1 MPCEHRKTLNG
12 HASSG
17 LAEGA
22 GLPPLSPAAP
32 AEPIVLPPPPEEPT
46 KKAGSFRTDYE
57 SLKQLLELAP
67 LGYQSLDENGLFIH
81 VNQTWLEILG
91 YSRDEVI
98 GRDFTEFLHPD
109 WRIPFR
115 NNFPKYKSKGEV
127 KSAEFE
133 MLRKDGATVS
143 VSFDG
148 KIARDAQG
156 NFQQTHCFFREITDQ
171 KKLASYRE
179 MGREILQ
186 ILSGLETLPESIHR
200 ILNVL
205 RQGTGFDAVGI
216 RLQDGDDFPFYAH
229 KGFSDDFLA
238 KENFLLEPDE
248 HNRQEPPCRG
258 KDGATLLAC
267 ACGLVLAGRTDPAH
281 PLCTL
286 GGSFWVNDSRI
297 LLDLPFLQDAGF
309 PPRNQCVHGGYASF
323 ALVPIR
329 VRKKI
334 VGLLHF
340 GNARKGSFSPNSVG
354 QLEAIA
360 SHIGE
365 ALLRKQAE
373 SQLEEERSR
382 LTDIIEFLP
391 DATFAIDHQ
400 GQVIIWNKA
409 IEKMTGL
416 SAADMVGRGNYAY
429 TIPFYGKARPQ
440 LIDMILEN
448 HENIDALYP
457 NIVREGQTLTTEV
470 FCNALHEEDGGAWV
484 FVKASPLHD
493 QSGRIVGAIAS
504 IRDITDRKFTEE
516 KLKKSVAWFKALFNA
531 TSDSVIL
538 VNADG
543 TILDLNEN
551 AARRRSL
558 DADALRGKNL
568 FEHLPPAA
576 AAMRRQTIDR
586 VLHERRLVEYEE
598 YREGKHYLV
607 RQYPIMDNLGR
618 VIQVAGFSRDISESK
633 KAEEEKDKL
642 QAQLIQSQ
650 KMEAIGTLAGG
661 IAHDFNNILG
671 AILGYT
677 EMAQDHVAPGSPAF
691 KHLERIQEA
700 GERAGALVKQILA
713 FSRQADAKRIPV
725 LPSQV
730 VREAVK
736 LLRPSLPATISIELE
751 LEDAVRPIFANPT
764 QVHQILINLCTN
776 AFHAMEHTGGI
787 LKLVLKNRKLSGSD
801 LQHRPE
807 IAPGRFVELAVG
819 DSGSG
824 ISPEIRE
831 KIFDPYFT
839 TKEVGKGTGMGL
851 AIVHGIVTSHNGLIA
866 CDSEVGKGTV
876 FRIHFPVAEHI
887 TYNASTIEAAPVG
900 TERILFVDDEEMLVE
915 LGVLMLERLGYEVTG
930 RTNSLEA
937 LLAFQNQP
945 DAFDAVITD
954 HTMPGLTGSDLALR
968 ILQIRP
974 EVPIILCTGYS
985 NLISEEKARLLGI
998 RGFAMKPLA
1007 QKDIALLLRNLLD
1020 QAAGVR

>member
-1 MPCEHRKTLNG
+1 MSCEHRKTPNG
-12 HASSG
+12 HACSS

-22 GLPPLSPAAP
+22 GPPPLSPAVP
-32 AEPIVLPPPPEEPT
+32 VETIPQPPPPDQPT
-46 KKAGSFRTDYE
+46 KKAGGFRTDYE

-67 LGYQSLDENGLFIH
+67 LGYQSLDENGHFIH

-91 YSRDEVI
+91 YSRNEII
-98 GRDFTEFLHPD
+98 GRDFADFLHPD

-115 NNFPKYKSKGEV
+115 NNFPKYKNKGEV

-133 MLRKDGATVS
+133 MLRRDGSTVS

-148 KIARDAQG
+148 KIARDARG

-171 KKLASYRE
+171 KKLESYRE

-200 ILNVL
+200 ILDVL

-229 KGFSDDFLA
+229 KGFSDAFLA
-238 KENFLLEPDE
+238 MENSLLE
-248 HNRQEPPCRG
+248 HQRQEPLCRG
-258 KDGATLLAC
+258 KDGGSRLAC

-281 PLCTL
+281 PFCTL
-286 GGSFWVNDSRI
+286 RGSFWVNDSRI
-297 LLDLPFLQDAGF
+297 LLDLSFLQDAGF
-309 PPRNQCVHGGYASF
+309 HPRNQCVHGGYASF

-329 VRKKI
+329 VREKI

-340 GNARKGSFSPNSVG
+340 GNARKSSFSPNSVG
-354 QLEAIA
+354 QLEEIA

-382 LTDIIEFLP
+382 LTDLIEFLP

-400 GQVIIWNKA
+400 GQVIIWNRA

-416 SAADMVGRGNYAY
+416 SAADMVGKGNYAY

-448 HENIDALYP
+448 HENIDTLYP
-457 NIVREGQTLTTEV
+457 NIIREGQTLTTEV
-470 FCNALHEEDGGAWV
+470 FCNGLHEDDGGAWV

-538 VNADG
+538 INSDG

-568 FEHLPPAA
+568 FEHLPSAA

-607 RQYPIMDNLGR
+607 RLYPIMDNLGR
-618 VIQVAGFSRDISESK
+618 VIQVAGFSRDITESK

-642 QAQLIQSQ
+642 QTQLTQSQ

-677 EMAQDHVAPGSPAF
+677 EMARDHVPSDSLAF

-751 LEDAVRPIFANPT
+751 LEDAIRPIFANPT

-776 AFHAMEHTGGI
+776 AFHAMEHSGGI
-787 LKLVLKNRKLSGSD
+787 LKLVLKNRELSASD

-819 DSGSG
+819 DTG
-824 ISPEIRE
+824 IGIPPEIRE

-851 AIVHGIVTSHNGLIA
+851 AIVHGIVTSHNGLIT

-876 FRIHFPVAEHI
+876 FRVHFPVAEHI
-887 TYNASTIEAAPVG
+887 TCTAAKSEAAPVG

-915 LGVLMLERLGYEVTG
+915 LGTLMLERLGYKVTA

-937 LLAFQNQP
+937 LVTFQNQP

-954 HTMPGLTGSDLALR
+954 HTMPGITGSDLALR

-974 EVPIILCTGYS
+974 DMPIILCTGYS

-1007 QKDIALLLRNLLD
+1007 QKDVALLLRSLLD
-1020 QAAGVR
+1020 QAAGAC